1 MVIPNILIQFE
12 IKSIEQEVGWCTQTG
27 TQMTDFNSK
36 ITVFG
41 RRGREGERRPD
52 REEGEASPDYEVGR
66 ANAGINLEY

>member
-1 MVIPNILIQFE
+1 MLGDGGGEWGWMVIPNILIQFE

-41 RRGREGERRPD
+41 RRGREGERRRIA
-52 REEGEASPDYEVGR
+52 REGQRRNKS
-66 ANAGINLEY
+66 